1 MRAINFIAFGLMA
14 LSAVGALATA
24 AACIVLWV
32 WDQIKRRQH
41 DRQLR
46 RRARQWDWDLQQLDG
61 QQASPERGVI
71 YIDSLKGHVGRTEK

>member
-1 MRAINFIAFGLMA
+1 MLNLIAFSLMV

-24 AACIVLWV
+24 AACAGLWV

-46 RRARQWDWDLQQLDG
+46 RRARHWDWDLQQMDG
-61 QQASPERGVI
+61 RKASPERGVI
-71 YIDSLKGHVGRTEK
+71 YIDSLKGHVGRAER